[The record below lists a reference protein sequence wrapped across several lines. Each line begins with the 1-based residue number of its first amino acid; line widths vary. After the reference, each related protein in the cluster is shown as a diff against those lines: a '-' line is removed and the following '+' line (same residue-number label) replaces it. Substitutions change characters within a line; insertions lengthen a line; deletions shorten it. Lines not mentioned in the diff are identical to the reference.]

1 MVHGPVDQERAQLAA
16 AQADAQQAEKAQDE
30 FRRQLALDAQED
42 GLLAEHYRDE
52 VRDLS
57 DKVNSASV
65 IAPADGTLYSLP
77 VHAGDF
83 VHTGDLIAEMADLHE
98 VRVRAF
104 IDEPELGGL
113 EENQTVEIT
122 WDALPDRVWTGHT
135 EMVPKQVVPHGTRS
149 VGETLCSVENEKLD
163 LIPNITVDVRI
174 LLRERPNVLVV
185 PRGAVAIDGN
195 RRFVYVVVDNRLSR
209 REIVVGIASP
219 VSYQVV
225 SGLNEGDL
233 VALPGE
239 VQLKDK
245 MKIQPVT
252 PE

>member
-1 MVHGPVDQERAQLAA
+1 
-16 AQADAQQAEKAQDE
+16 
-30 FRRQLALDAQED
+30 
-42 GLLAEHYRDE
+42 
-52 VRDLS
+52 
-57 DKVNSASV
+57 
-65 IAPADGTLYSLP
+65 
-77 VHAGDF
+77 
-83 VHTGDLIAEMADLHE
+83 MADLHE